1 MEDDMELHENRTE
14 VERLLA
20 TVWEY
25 ERRRRWKTSLPKW
38 LFALT
43 LSGTVLSAFAPSD
56 VYTAVM
62 TALAPVREK
71 PSVDAVAAANV
82 AEDLDYSI
90 AQGAKSLV
98 GWRVFLEAH
107 PDGPHAQAAHAEI
120 EGLLPT
126 LSPQPIEV
134 AEQSAPSPA
143 AMQTLVE
150 ATQPPAPIA
159 RTPVMVEEE
168 PAPPPVKIVEPPLA
182 TAPQPVMVMREP
194 APPSIPAFA
203 PVVDA
208 ESAPLPPVKPRE
220 IAVAKS
226 VEPAPR
232 GHRRAE
238 HHQASQPNVFTVF
251 LAQLFHRHRQRPS

>member
-1 MEDDMELHENRTE
+1 MELHENRTE

-20 TVWEY
+20 GVWEY
-25 ERRRRWKTSLPKW
+25 EDRSRRNISLRKW
-38 LFALT
+38 LFAVALT
-43 LSGTVLSAFAPSD
+43 GTVMSTFLPSRIVAP
-56 VYTAVM
+56 VM
-62 TALAPVREK
+62 TAHAPGLESL
-71 PSVDAVAAANV
+71 SVDKVSSENF

-90 AQGAKSLV
+90 AQGAKSLA

-107 PDGPHAQAAHAEI
+107 PNGPHAQAAHAEI

-126 LSPQPIEV
+126 PSPQPVEV
-134 AEQSAPSPA
+134 AEQSPPSPA
-143 AMQTLVE
+143 ATQTLVE
-150 ATQPPAPIA
+150 AAQPPAPIA

-168 PAPPPVKIVEPPLA
+168 PAPPPVKIMTPPPA

-194 APPSIPAFA
+194 APPSVPAFA

-226 VEPAPR
+226 VEPGPH

-251 LAQLFHRHRQRPS
+251 FAQLFHRHRQRPS

>member
-1 MEDDMELHENRTE
+1 MELHENRTE

-25 ERRRRWKTSLPKW
+25 EDRSRRNTSLRKW
-38 LFALT
+38 LFAVALT
-43 LSGTVLSAFAPSD
+43 GTVMSTFSPSRVVAP
-56 VYTAVM
+56 VM
-62 TALAPVREK
+62 TARAPELESL
-71 PSVDAVAAANV
+71 SVDNVSSEDV

-90 AQGAKSLV
+90 AQGAKSLA

-107 PDGPHAQAAHAEI
+107 PNGPHAQSAQAEI
-120 EGLLPT
+120 EELLPMP
-126 LSPQPIEV
+126 SPQPVEV
-134 AEQSAPSPA
+134 VEQSPPSTA
-143 AMQTLVE
+143 ATQTLVE
-150 ATQPPAPIA
+150 AARPPAPIA
-159 RTPVMVEEE
+159 RTPIMVEEQ
-168 PAPPPVKIVEPPLA
+168 PAPPLVKIITPPPA

-208 ESAPLPPVKPRE
+208 ENAPLPPVKPRE

-226 VEPAPR
+226 VEPGPH

>member
-25 ERRRRWKTSLPKW
+25 EDRSRRNTSLRKW
-38 LFALT
+38 LFAVALT
-43 LSGTVLSAFAPSD
+43 GAVMSTFSPSRVVAP
-56 VYTAVM
+56 VM
-62 TALAPVREK
+62 TAHAPELESL
-71 PSVDAVAAANV
+71 SVDKVSSEDV

-90 AQGAKSLV
+90 AQGAKSLA

-107 PDGPHAQAAHAEI
+107 PNGPHAQSAHAEI

-126 LSPQPIEV
+126 PSPQPVEV
-134 AEQSAPSPA
+134 AEQSPPSPA
-143 AMQTLVE
+143 ATQTLVE
-150 ATQPPAPIA
+150 AAQPPAPIA

-168 PAPPPVKIVEPPLA
+168 PASLVKTITPPPA
-182 TAPQPVMVMREP
+182 TAPQPIMVMREP
-194 APPSIPAFA
+194 APPSTPAFA

-208 ESAPLPPVKPRE
+208 ENAPLPPVKPRE

-226 VEPAPR
+226 VEPGPH

>member
-20 TVWEY
+20 GVWEY
-25 ERRRRWKTSLPKW
+25 EDRGRRKTRPKW
-38 LFALT
+38 LFAVT
-43 LSGTVLSAFAPSD
+43 LACTVICTFSPSNVVAP
-56 VYTAVM
+56 VM
-62 TALAPVREK
+62 TALALAPEK
-71 PSVDAVAAANV
+71 PSVDKVSSENV
-82 AEDLDYSI
+82 AEDLDYRI
-90 AQGAKSLV
+90 AQDAKSLA

-107 PDGPHAQAAHAEI
+107 PNGPHAQSAHAEI
-120 EGLLPT
+120 EGLLSTP
-126 LSPQPIEV
+126 SPQPLEV
-134 AEQSAPSPA
+134 AEQSPPSPA
-143 AMQTLVE
+143 ATQTLVE
-150 ATQPPAPIA
+150 AAQPPAPIA
-159 RTPVMVEEE
+159 QTPVMVEEE
-168 PAPPPVKIVEPPLA
+168 PAPPVKIITPPPA

-208 ESAPLPPVKPRE
+208 ENGPLPPVKPRE

-226 VEPAPR
+226 VEPGPH